1 MIILKKHI
9 LQLREKKYPEMIL
22 IKQLKIKQ
30 TIPLKLLHLLMFMK
44 IWHLPLL
51 KLSHP
56 IIEKKIIIFILNVIK
71 ELIYRQVL
79 INF

>member
-1 MIILKKHI
+1 MIILKKNI

-44 IWHLPLL
+44 IWHRPLL

-56 IIEKKIIIFILNVIK
+56 IIAKKIIIFILNVIK